1 MRRIPKS
8 KVLHKELNQIL
19 EGIFDDL
26 DEGKMEDRKSWLSI
40 VMKKGA
46 AFFLQQL
53 LEEEVTD
60 FLGRDHYQRAKGEEN
75 KSGYRNGYEP
85 RKVKTGEGKMEVY
98 IPQVRGTEEPFHTKL
113 GAFLKGNTEVLEK
126 LTVGSIPGIIYQ
138 RYRRCFAGSHWRY
151 GIIQNCS

>member
-1 MRRIPKS
+1 MRRTPKS

-75 KSGYRNGYEP
+75 KSGYRNGHEP

-98 IPQVRGTEEPFHTKL
+98 IPQVRGTEEPFLL
-113 GAFLKGNTEVLEK
+113 GWEL
-126 LTVGSIPGIIYQ
+126 S
-138 RYRRCFAGSHWRY
+138 
-151 GIIQNCS
+151 

>member
-8 KVLHKELNQIL
+8 EVLHKELNQIL

-26 DEGKMEDRKSWLSI
+26 DEDKLEDRESWLSM

-75 KSGYRNGYEP
+75 KSGYRGCEP
-85 RKVKTGEGKMEVY
+85 RKVKTTDERWKY
-98 IPQVRGTEEPFHTKL
+98 I
-113 GAFLKGNTEVLEK
+113 FL
-126 LTVGSIPGIIYQ
+126 
-138 RYRRCFAGSHWRY
+138 R
-151 GIIQNCS
+151 